1 MRFDWRAISGP
12 ALTTAT
18 ALIAFVI
25 DRHFMGVPNPAP
37 LFVCIVAFA
46 GSLSGLASGLIS
58 AGLAVGF
65 SALFFLNHRA
75 APGYDMADLV
85 RLAILSVTAGATAAI
100 TGLLRQRMMDAFAW
114 ERRHYATAARLAA
127 ALDQFDIGIVLLDSD
142 TRAEF
147 INRAFRDYF
156 SLPDDKAD
164 SKPPFIAL
172 MYHGRDTGAFEL
184 PEEELSA
191 FIAERTEMIRTGD
204 STPINITLADGKV
217 LRFSCTALPD
227 GGRMLSYTPITDLVR
242 HTDDPAKAEY
252 YRSLRGRQSRS
263 RHAARRGVTDARTSR
278 GWRNLHSAHG
288 MMRSSRSM
296 AKRSKKLSSVA

>member
-18 ALIAFVI
+18 ALIAI
-25 DRHFMGVPNPAP
+25 LADRTLVAVPNPAP

-46 GSLSGLASGLIS
+46 GSLSGLTSGMIS
-58 AGLAVGF
+58 ASIAVAA

-75 APGYDMADLV
+75 TPGYETGDLV
-85 RLAILSVTAGATAAI
+85 RLLMLAVTAAGTAGI
-100 TGLLRQRMMDAFAW
+100 TGLLRKRMIDAFAW
-114 ERRHYATAARLAA
+114 ERTHHATAERLSA
-127 ALDQFDIGIVLLDSD
+127 ALDQVDIGIVLLDPD

-156 SLPDDKAD
+156 LLPDEKAD

-172 MYHGRDTGAFEL
+172 MYHGRDAGAFEM

-191 FIAERTEMIRTGD
+191 FIARRTEMMRSGD
-204 STPINITLADGKV
+204 STPININLADGQV

-227 GGRMLSYTPITDLVR
+227 GGRMLSYTPVTDLVR
-242 HTDDPAKAEY
+242 HTDDPANADF
-252 YRSLRGRQSRS
+252 YRSLRNSGHRGFA
-263 RHAARRGVTDARTSR
+263 RHLRAAE
-278 GWRNLHSAHG
+278 
-288 MMRSSRSM
+288 
-296 AKRSKKLSSVA
+296 